1 MCVCVCVHACVLSHF
16 SHVQL
21 FVTPW
26 TIAPQAPLSMGFPRQ
41 EYWSELHALFHGRP
55 HRCHLGSPLR
65 IWLFA
70 DFLEG
75 RVLGLGTS
83 VFSLQRKPWT
93 SSMVEGTW
101 VLKFN

>member
-1 MCVCVCVHACVLSHF
+1 MLFLNGLVGLHRT
-16 SHVQL
+16 VQCQL
-21 FVTPW
+21 
-26 TIAPQAPLSMGFPRQ
+26 LKH
-41 EYWSELHALFHGRP
+41 YWLGLRLG
-55 HRCHLGSPLR
+55 GSPLR